1 VDAIEDTDAQARQIQ
16 RDLERTREEMDQTL
30 TALEHRLA
38 PSEILHQGAETVRE
52 RVRSH
57 AANAVETLKRHPAP
71 VALAAV
77 LLGTRLAFRP
87 SAADRQRRQAQED
100 VERAWSLLGAA
111 FEKAKEHSQLGTA
124 KLEQLGRDAMNDP
137 GAYAGVA
144 LRAFE
149 TLARVTA
156 DRTWRTMQRAT
167 VESRAVGQ
175 ALRRE
180 AETRPLGALMLLGLG
195 IGMAMLG
202 TRGVR
207 ASR

>member
-1 VDAIEDTDAQARQIQ
+1 MRTSAAASRRSNPSRPAAQA
-16 RDLERTREEMDQTL
+16 
-30 TALEHRLA
+30 
-38 PSEILHQGAETVRE
+38 G
-52 RVRSH
+52 
-57 AANAVETLKRHPAP
+57 

-77 LLGTRLAFRP
+77 LLGTSCVRP

-149 TLARVTA
+149 QPARVTA

-202 TRGVR
+202 TRGIR